1 MGNQIDF
8 LAMLLTEAD
17 VLASTLPNRGKV
29 LSKRLSLEWEDQ
41 NKELSMFVASK
52 EGYDAFLQKVQF
64 LSDQS
69 KKLNVVHVK
78 IS

>member
-1 MGNQIDF
+1 
-8 LAMLLTEAD
+8 
-17 VLASTLPNRGKV
+17 V

-41 NKELSMFVASK
+41 NKELSTFVASK

-78 IS
+78 TC